1 MMIATHR
8 FVFDQAARVDARRA
22 KAASH
27 VRVRRANGFTL
38 VEVLLALVIMGM
50 IMVSMTQI
58 LTAARTSRDTIHNIQ
73 ETELAGPAILDMLE
87 RDLRGITTFDR
98 TRQLQMRVK
107 NRVILGFDADSL
119 DFVSST
125 DSLALHAED
134 DRFVRA
140 DANEVGYRLKSSSTS
155 EQFLEIYRRE
165 AYGIDDDPFEGGT
178 FMLLHDRVKGF
189 DVQCFAKDG
198 TDELP
203 LAEWGAS
210 PNDQNIGLPARI
222 EITLTLELAPRL
234 VNEQLRLAPIDKR
247 TMTYKRVIRMP
258 ESLRREETDTP
269 IAMIP
274 DVPKPTGGG
283 AGAGG
288 PGGGVGGGKG
298 KNGANGPNGGKSGDG
313 MFITTGG
320 KGAPPPSGGGPK

>member
-1 MMIATHR
+1 MRTSQPITSIR
-8 FVFDQAARVDARRA
+8 DRPART
-22 KAASH
+22 
-27 VRVRRANGFTL
+27 GFTL
-38 VEVLLALVIMGM
+38 VEVLLTLVIMGM

-87 RDLRGITTFDR
+87 RDLRGVSTFDR
-98 TRQLQMRVK
+98 TRLLHLRVK

-119 DFVSST
+119 DFVTTT
-125 DSLALHAED
+125 DSLSLHAED
-134 DRFVRA
+134 NRFVRA
-140 DANEVGYRLKSSSTS
+140 DANEVGYRLKSSQTS

-189 DVQCFAKDG
+189 DIQCFAKDG
-198 TDELP
+198 PDEQP

-210 PNDQNIGLPARI
+210 NNDQNIGLPARI

-234 VNEQLRLAPIDKR
+234 VNEQMNIAPIDRR
-247 TMTYKRVIRMP
+247 TMSYKRVIRLP
-258 ESLRREETDTP
+258 ESLRRDETNIP

-274 DVPKPTGGG
+274 EVPK
-283 AGAGG
+283 
-288 PGGGVGGGKG
+288 
-298 KNGANGPNGGKSGDG
+298 
-313 MFITTGG
+313 
-320 KGAPPPSGGGPK
+320 PSGGGGPGAGGTGFGGGHGGPNELNGKDGRSQTTITTKGGAGPKGASPTLPKPQ

>member
-1 MMIATHR
+1 MKMNIRHSAHPRIPIHHR
-8 FVFDQAARVDARRA
+8 SLEA
-22 KAASH
+22 
-27 VRVRRANGFTL
+27 GFTL
-38 VEVLLALVIMGM
+38 VEVLLTLVIMGM

-87 RDLRGITTFDR
+87 RDLRGISTFDR
-98 TRQLQMRVK
+98 TRLLHLRVK

-119 DFVSST
+119 DFVTTT
-125 DSLALHAED
+125 DSLSLHAED

-140 DANEVGYRLKSSSTS
+140 DENEVGYRLKSSPTS

-189 DVQCFAKDG
+189 DIQCFAKDG
-198 TDELP
+198 PDEQP
-203 LAEWGAS
+203 LAEWAAAA
-210 PNDQNIGLPARI
+210 NDQNIGLPARI

-234 VNEQLRLAPIDKR
+234 VNEQLRIAPVDRR

-258 ESLRREETDTP
+258 ESLRREENDIP
-269 IAMIP
+269 IVMVPEI
-274 DVPKPTGGG
+274 PKPTGGG
-283 AGAGG
+283 AGAAGAGGGFGPGGGQGDGKGGAHGG
-288 PGGGVGGGKG
+288 PGGQTQVTISAKGGA
-298 KNGANGPNGGKSGDG
+298 GAQAPS
-313 MFITTGG
+313 T
-320 KGAPPPSGGGPK
+320 PPPQNQR

>member
-1 MMIATHR
+1 MRTAGNR
-8 FVFDQAARVDARRA
+8 FASDLDARGARSVMNSRTRA
-22 KAASH
+22 RAA
-27 VRVRRANGFTL
+27 GFTL

-98 TRQLQMRVK
+98 TKQLQLRVK
-107 NRVILGFDADSL
+107 NKVILGFDADSL
-119 DFVSST
+119 DFVTST
-125 DSLALHAED
+125 DSLTLHAED

-140 DANEVGYRLKSSSTS
+140 DANEVGYRLKSSTTS

-198 TDELP
+198 PDELP
-203 LAEWGAS
+203 LAEWAAS

-234 VNEQLRLAPIDKR
+234 VNEQLRIAPIDKR

-258 ESLRREETDTP
+258 ESLRRDETDIP

-283 AGAGG
+283 GAAG
-288 PGGGVGGGKG
+288 PGGGIGGGK
-298 KNGANGPNGGKSGDG
+298 NSHNGDG
-313 MFITTGG
+313 NGNKGTQGLMTSGGG
-320 KGAPPPSGGGPK
+320 KGAPPPSGSVPR